1 LIVCGYHGVQTE
13 RNLPPMLNGFDSPAA
28 LWILIAIQCLGI
40 LSAFA
45 ARFSEGSPRQA
56 ISQGAFLG
64 ALPLMGAATLLALAV
79 GPGCWVGCA
88 TTLAVMVLTVTWDFR
103 RGRESATW

>member
-1 LIVCGYHGVQTE
+1 
-13 RNLPPMLNGFDSPAA
+13 MNGFDSPAA
-28 LWILIAIQCLGI
+28 LWLLVAAQILGV

-56 ISQGAFLG
+56 ISQGMFLG
-64 ALPLMGAATLLALAV
+64 VLPLMGVATLLALAV
-79 GPGCWVGCA
+79 GPGCWLGCA
-88 TTLAVMVLTVTWDFR
+88 TTLAVMVLTVTCDFR